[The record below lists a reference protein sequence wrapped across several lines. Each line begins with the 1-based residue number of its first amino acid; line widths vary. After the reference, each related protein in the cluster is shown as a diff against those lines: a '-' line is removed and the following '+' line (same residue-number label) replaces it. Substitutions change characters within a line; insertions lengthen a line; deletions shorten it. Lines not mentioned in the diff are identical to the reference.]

1 MSPREI
7 VDEQS
12 AIAFIEDRG
21 MTLAAVL
28 EFKETGS
35 NKQLA
40 KLLHTGPNVVQKLLA
55 LIGVTYSGDGATRS
69 RMSVIK
75 NRLKAKTAED
85 RKLLLAKYPDAAS
98 IRPILLRRKRL
109 EAAKEMGASRSDLDW
124 LADQLGLE
132 LPSPNTVRRTT
143 YDSRWA
149 ELVGPII
156 DEALGSSHPFSRGEL
171 VRLAKSATRRFPELD
186 SRRVVASF
194 TRYMKATH
202 PHYMY
207 ASMAASA
214 ADKSYVDS
222 LLSRFDS
229 RDLRFLLA
237 GTRMDDA
244 IFISVVGFHPCAEAV
259 RIVRRMLH
267 LSVPDHGSRP
277 RQTTWDWCLSNRS
290 FVLDYAHLPRE
301 SKQRSAL
308 MARVN
313 RLKADSDAM
322 RTLQNQCLEEMLNLS
337 EIITSSD
344 DPFATAWVMLDM
356 SLSLSD
362 RVRRSFRLYLRWLE
376 GAGVPLVVTENR
388 STVLPML
395 KEWGADHAG
404 LLSVA
409 DVVRLTPEW
418 FFFQIESDRQLK
430 RRLVR
435 ELGLQTIYAL
445 LDSLPMLRRN
455 SVYYDYELSG
465 ELAARRL
472 SPDAG
477 CLQRNHPE
485 VMSAIRRLIGDRS
498 AVDAV
503 DVKRLIKR
511 ERLSPSIAGRCLKAL
526 GVETVRNYRTSV
538 FETDVRA
545 LLEGLGLHVLC
556 NQRIL
561 KPIDGS
567 RGLREIDFYVP
578 DLDFGVEVSPT
589 FTHNSTYGWF
599 FQADAARAVGY
610 QHDKVL
616 RARRQ
621 GIQLVT
627 LYERDLSS
635 PLWEDVTVPMLI
647 DRLTGAN
654 AVSLDPMEIDVD
666 GIGRDEAMEF
676 LGIYHRDAGRSNSP
690 SFLSYRHRPSG
701 VLLGVA
707 GLTAMSSDRWRLD
720 ALAMLPGLDFDGE
733 NPYTLLREHMED
745 QHRQLVVSTRND
757 EALDDVLMR
766 SGFDCIGEVPH
777 VLTYVDP
784 RDPYVWAMGHEL
796 GEEAA
801 MEAGYVE
808 VYDGGRRLWS

>member
-40 KLLHTGPNVVQKLLA
+40 RLLHTGPNVVQKLLA

-69 RMSVIK
+69 RMSVIE

-85 RKLLLAKYPDAAS
+85 RRLLLAKYPDAAS
-98 IRPILLRRKRL
+98 IRPILLRSKRL
-109 EAAKEMGASRSDLDW
+109 EAAKEMGATRSDLDW
-124 LADQLGLE
+124 LAEQLGLE
-132 LPSPNTVRRTT
+132 LPSPNTVRRVT

-149 ELVGPII
+149 ALVGPII
-156 DEALGSSHPFSRGEL
+156 DGALGSSHTFSRGEL
-171 VRLAKSATRRFPELD
+171 VRLAKSVTRRFPELN
-186 SRRVVASF
+186 SRRVMTSLA
-194 TRYMKATH
+194 RYMEATH

-214 ADKSYVDS
+214 AEKSNVDS

-237 GTRMDDA
+237 GTPMDDV
-244 IFISVVGFHPCAEAV
+244 IFRSIVGLHPSAEAV
-259 RIVRRMLH
+259 KIVRRMLH
-267 LSVPDHGSRP
+267 LPGSDHGSGP

-290 FVLDYAHLPRE
+290 FVLDYAHLPSG

-308 MARVN
+308 MARAA

-322 RTLQNQCLEEMLNLS
+322 RTLQRQCLEEMRSLS
-337 EIITSSD
+337 EVIASSD
-344 DPFATAWVMLDM
+344 DPFATAWVLLDM
-356 SLSLSD
+356 GLSLCD

-376 GAGVPLVVTENR
+376 GSGIPLVVTENR

-395 KEWGADHAG
+395 EEWGAEHAG

-409 DVVRLTPEW
+409 DAARLTSEW
-418 FFFQIESDRQLK
+418 FFFQLESDRQMK

-472 SPDAG
+472 SPDAVS
-477 CLQRNHPE
+477 LQRNHPD
-485 VMSAIRRLIGDRS
+485 VMSAVRRLVGDRS

-503 DVKRLIKR
+503 DVKRFIQR
-511 ERLSPSIAGRCLKAL
+511 ERLSPSIAWRCLNSL
-526 GVETVRNYRTSV
+526 GVETVRTGRTSV
-538 FETDVRA
+538 FEKNVRS
-545 LLEGLGLHVLC
+545 LLEGLGLYVLC

-635 PLWEDVTVPMLI
+635 PLWEDVTIPMLI

-654 AVSLDPMEIDVD
+654 AVSLDSMEIDVD
-666 GIGRDEAMEF
+666 GIGRDEAIKF
-676 LGIYHRDAGRSNSP
+676 LGIYHRDAGRSEST
-690 SFLSYRHRPSG
+690 SFLAYRYRPSG

-707 GLTAMSSDRWRLD
+707 GLTAMSPDRWRLD
-720 ALAMLPGLDFDGE
+720 SLAMLPGLEFDGE
-733 NPYTLLREHMED
+733 NPYTLLREHMEG
-745 QHRQLVVSTRND
+745 QHRRLVVSTRND

-766 SGFDCIGEVPH
+766 SGFDCIGEVSH

-784 RDPYVWAMGHEL
+784 RDPNVWAMGHEL

>member
-1 MSPREI
+1 MAPREI

-28 EFKETGS
+28 EFKETGN

-40 KLLHTGPNVVQKLLA
+40 KLLHTGPNVIQKLLA
-55 LIGVTYSGDGATRS
+55 MIGVTYSGDGASRS
-69 RMSVIK
+69 RFSVIK

-85 RKLLLAKYPDAAS
+85 RRLLLEKYPDAAS
-98 IRPILLRRKRL
+98 IQPILLRRKRP

-132 LPSPNTVRRTT
+132 LPSPNTVRRVA

-149 ELVGPII
+149 ALVGPII
-156 DEALGSSHPFSRGEL
+156 DRALRSSHLFSRGEL
-171 VRLAKSATRRFPELD
+171 VRLAKSATRRFPELN
-186 SRRVVASF
+186 SRHVVTSLD
-194 TRYMKATH
+194 RYMEATH

-214 ADKSYVDS
+214 TEKSNVDS
-222 LLSRFDS
+222 LLSRSDS

-237 GTRMDDA
+237 GTVMDDV
-244 IFISVVGFHPCAEAV
+244 IFKSIVGFHPCAEAV
-259 RIVRRMLH
+259 RIVRRMFH
-267 LSVPDHGSRP
+267 LSDSGHGSGP

-290 FVLDYAHLPRE
+290 FVLDYAHLPSG
-301 SKQRSAL
+301 SKQRAAL
-308 MARVN
+308 KARTA

-322 RTLQNQCLEEMLNLS
+322 RTLQHQCLEEMRSLS
-337 EIITSSD
+337 EIIASSD

-356 SLSLSD
+356 GLSLCD

-376 GAGVPLVVTENR
+376 SSGVPLAVTENR

-395 KEWGADHAG
+395 EEWGADHAG

-409 DVVRLTPEW
+409 DVSRLTSEW
-418 FFFQIESDRQLK
+418 FFFQLESDRQLK

-435 ELGLQTIYAL
+435 GLGLQTIYSL
-445 LDSLPMLRRN
+445 FDSLPMLRRS
-455 SVYYDYELSG
+455 SVYYDH
-465 ELAARRL
+465 ELAEELAERRL
-472 SPDAG
+472 GPDAG
-477 CLQRNHPE
+477 RLQKDPSE
-485 VMSAIRRLIGDRS
+485 VMSAIRRLVGDRS

-503 DVKRLIKR
+503 EVKRCIKR
-511 ERLSPSIAGRCLKAL
+511 ERLSPTIVWRCLDSL
-526 GVETVRNYRTSV
+526 GVETVRTNRESS
-538 FETDVRA
+538 FEKNVRS

-561 KPIDGS
+561 EPIDGS
-567 RGLREIDFYVP
+567 RGRREIDFYVP

-616 RARRQ
+616 RSRRQ

-647 DRLTGAN
+647 DRLTVAN
-654 AVSLDPMEIDVD
+654 AVSLDPMETSVS
-666 GIGRDEAMEF
+666 GIRQDEAMEF
-676 LGIYHRDAGRSNSP
+676 LGIYHRDAGRSESQ
-690 SFLSYRHRPSG
+690 SFLAYRHEPSG

-707 GLTAMSSDRWRLD
+707 GLTALSPDRWRLD
-720 ALAMLPGLDFDGE
+720 SLAMLPELEFDRE
-733 NPYTLLREHMED
+733 NPYTLLREHMER
-745 QHRQLVVSTRND
+745 QHRRLVVSTRND
-757 EALDDVLMR
+757 EALDSVLMR

-784 RDPYVWAMGHEL
+784 RDPNVWAMGPEL
-796 GEEAA
+796 SEEEA

-808 VYDGGRRLWS
+808 VHDGGRRLWS